1 MPQLLVR
8 VRFGVRVRDRVRGR
22 VRDRGRNWLRMGTS
36 CVTPGR
42 RVAGPTLTLTLT
54 LTSCVT
60 PGRRVA
66 GPTLTLALTLTSCV
80 TPGRR
85 VAGPSRR
92 ALSPDCRLSALGAG
106 EGLG

>member
-66 GPTLTLALTLTSCV
+66 GP
-80 TPGRR
+80 
-85 VAGPSRR
+85 SRR

>member
-42 RVAGPTLTLTLT
+42 RVAGP
-54 LTSCVT
+54 
-60 PGRRVA
+60 
-66 GPTLTLALTLTSCV
+66 
-80 TPGRR
+80 
-85 VAGPSRR
+85 SRR